1 MHIYIY
7 VRNDALASNI
17 LKFTCLIFF
26 LHARRTEKVMKAPF
40 ELFEVLP
47 GRYNI
52 GPKINHLWDTLRYIP
67 VPLDR
72 LVRELLLKIKWFPTL
87 TFALHRV
94 MKPTLVLKKVR
105 TTWTISVHIAKSIW
119 CFNHCWESPIYG
131 QQKDRIQW
139 TKKHMVK
146 KVRFL
151 IFVLM
156 RKKCS
161 KQFHFNWYSPQ
172 KKINSRKPKNCWFG
186 SMFLPFPNLGPAFY
200 LGGHPP
206 KLLWGH
212 FDEDVVW
219 VFAKIM
225 GKPPNHPHLFIG
237 FCNQN
242 TPSIFGVFPPI
253 FGLTPN
259 AYLNGKSKDLRI

>member
-1 MHIYIY
+1 
-7 VRNDALASNI
+7 
-17 LKFTCLIFF
+17 
-26 LHARRTEKVMKAPF
+26 MKAPF

-156 RKKCS
+156 RK
-161 KQFHFNWYSPQ
+161 NV
-172 KKINSRKPKNCWFG
+172 
-186 SMFLPFPNLGPAFY
+186 PNNFTSTDT
-200 LGGHPP
+200 PP
-206 KLLWGH
+206 KKKLTAGNPKIAGLDRC
-212 FDEDVVW
+212 FSLFQTW
-219 VFAKIM
+219 VRPFTLEVI
-225 GKPPNHPHLFIG
+225 H
-237 FCNQN
+237 QN
-242 TPSIFGVFPPI
+242 CCEVILMRMLYGCLQKSWENPQIIPI
-253 FGLTPN
+253 C
-259 AYLNGKSKDLRI
+259 S